1 MHPAAVSSPESDH
14 MTLHIAATPLPATA
28 AKPLIR
34 GVPRTVFRVFVVEGQ
49 TAERTVLGQIIR
61 RDSSLVAD
69 GEATTTHDALAMLSA
84 EDSQPDIICVSWLLD
99 GGGIDRWAF
108 VDELRLRCPDA
119 RLVMTCPKER
129 PAILRTAHEHGIEV
143 LHSTRDSFHSLRR
156 ALHHAAQ
163 SQPYVSPRLQEAAKR
178 GEALAPRLQEIL
190 THMSEGASRPE
201 IGRRL
206 GISESTVRSHSKA
219 IFERLGVNERAHAV
233 AIGVRTGLIK

>member
-1 MHPAAVSSPESDH
+1 
-14 MTLHIAATPLPATA
+14 MTLHVDPTPLPAIA
-28 AKPLIR
+28 ARPLAR
-34 GVPRTVFRVFVVEGQ
+34 AVPQTVFRVLVVEGQ

-61 RDSSLVAD
+61 RDPSFEAD
-69 GEATTTHDALAMLSA
+69 GEATTTHEGLAMLAA
-84 EDSQPDIICVSWLLD
+84 ETSQPDIICVSWLLD

-108 VDELRLRCPDA
+108 VGELRRHRPEA

-129 PAILRTAHEHGIEV
+129 ASIVATAREHDIEV

-163 SQPYVSPRLQEAAKR
+163 DQPYVSPRLQDAAKR
-178 GEALAPRLQEIL
+178 GEALAPRLREIL
-190 THMSEGASRPE
+190 GHMSEGASRPE

-233 AIGVRTGLIK
+233 AIAIRTGLIT

>member
-1 MHPAAVSSPESDH
+1 
-14 MTLHIAATPLPATA
+14 MTLQIAHALVPATA
-28 AKPLIR
+28 PKAVIR
-34 GVPRTVFRVFVVEGQ
+34 GLPQTVFRVFVVEGQ

-61 RDSSLVAD
+61 RDPSLEAH
-69 GEATTTHDALAMLSA
+69 GEAATTHEALAMLSTEA
-84 EDSQPDIICVSWLLD
+84 SQPDIICVSWLLD

-108 VDELRLRCPDA
+108 VDELRRHCPDA
-119 RLVMTCPKER
+119 RLMMTCPKER
-129 PAILRTAHEHGIEV
+129 PAILRTAHEHGIAV

-163 SQPYVSPRLQEAAKR
+163 DQPYVSPRLQEAAQR
-178 GEALAPRLQEIL
+178 GEALAPRLREIL

-201 IGRRL
+201 IGRLL

-233 AIGVRTGLIK
+233 AIAIRTGLIK

>member
-1 MHPAAVSSPESDH
+1 
-14 MTLHIAATPLPATA
+14 MTLHIAHSRVPATA
-28 AKPLIR
+28 PKALTR
-34 GVPRTVFRVFVVEGQ
+34 GLPQTVFRVFVVEGQ

-61 RDSSLVAD
+61 RDPSLEPD
-69 GEATTTHDALAMLSA
+69 GEATTTHEALEMLSA
-84 EDSQPDIICVSWLLD
+84 EASQPDIICVSWLLD

-108 VDELRLRCPDA
+108 VDELRLLCPDA

-163 SQPYVSPRLQEAAKR
+163 DQPYVSPRLQDAAQR

-233 AIGVRTGLIK
+233 AIGIRTGLIK

>member
-1 MHPAAVSSPESDH
+1 
-14 MTLHIAATPLPATA
+14 MTLHIAATPLPAILPATA
-28 AKPLIR
+28 AKPLVR
-34 GVPRTVFRVFVVEGQ
+34 GLPRTVFRVFVVEGQ

-61 RDSSLVAD
+61 RDPSLQAD
-69 GEATTTHDALAMLSA
+69 GEATTTDEALAMLTPESA
-84 EDSQPDIICVSWLLD
+84 QPDIICVSWLLD

-108 VDELRLRCPDA
+108 VEELRRRCPDA

-129 PAILRTAHEHGIEV
+129 AAILRTAHEHGIEV

-163 SQPYVSPRLQEAAKR
+163 GQPYVSPRLQDAATR
-178 GEALAPRLQEIL
+178 GGEALAPRLQEIL

-233 AIGVRTGLIK
+233 AIAIRTGLIK

>member
-1 MHPAAVSSPESDH
+1 LTLDIHPIPVPA
-14 MTLHIAATPLPATA
+14 IAARPLARTLPQ
-28 AKPLIR
+28 
-34 GVPRTVFRVFVVEGQ
+34 TVFRVLVVEGQ

-61 RDSSLVAD
+61 RDPSLEAD
-69 GEATTTHDALAMLSA
+69 GEAKTTHEALAMLTAKAS
-84 EDSQPDIICVSWLLD
+84 SPDIICVSWLLD

-108 VDELRLRCPDA
+108 VDELRRRCPEA

-129 PAILRTAHEHGIEV
+129 ASIVATAREHDIEV
-143 LHSTRDSFHSLRR
+143 LHATRDSFHSLRR

-163 SQPYVSPRLQEAAKR
+163 HQPYVSPRLQDAAKR
-178 GEALAPRLQEIL
+178 GEAMAPRLREIL
-190 THMSEGASRPE
+190 GHMSEGASRPE

-233 AIGVRTGLIK
+233 AIAIRTGLIK